1 MLCAEDYIVF
11 KISLQFDLFHL
22 KDLKTFKANSVQ
34 NIAFYPD
41 IPEPATFCTL
51 LGGMLYSNVKK
62 KGLFSNMLFPTDLA
76 HQEIR
81 PCSMEKYFQQHF
93 FVKST

>member
-22 KDLKTFKANSVQ
+22 KDLKTFKENSVQ

-51 LGGMLYSNVKK
+51 LGGMLYSNIKK

-81 PCSMEKYFQQHF
+81 PCSMEKDFQQHF
-93 FVKST
+93 L